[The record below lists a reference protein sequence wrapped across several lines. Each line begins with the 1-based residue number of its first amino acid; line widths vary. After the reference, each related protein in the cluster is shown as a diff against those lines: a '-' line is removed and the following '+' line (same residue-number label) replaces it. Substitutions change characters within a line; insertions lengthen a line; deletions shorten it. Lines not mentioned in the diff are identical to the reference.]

1 MVYVVVLVGALVRG
15 QTSLAS
21 RSSHIIIL
29 YSPSRLSITQ
39 AYRPECYYYDIIDL
53 IRRLILTGGLIMIGG
68 EDSVAQVLLGIFVS
82 ALWLCL
88 VLYKRPYVAF
98 WDNALSAML
107 SFVVMSTL
115 LCGMALRQYELTK
128 AGKDDNEQGAF
139 GVVLVLVNAV
149 SLAVSLMVVLVST
162 SGVRQRLA
170 SHWSQK
176 DKMMKK
182 IKASK
187 TENRATAVLP
197 RGNGAALPQNLPRPL
212 PVRPP
217 PARRPL
223 DVS

>member
-1 MVYVVVLVGALVRG
+1 
-15 QTSLAS
+15 
-21 RSSHIIIL
+21 
-29 YSPSRLSITQ
+29 
-39 AYRPECYYYDIIDL
+39 
-53 IRRLILTGGLIMIGG
+53 MIGG

-82 ALWLCL
+82 TLWLCL

-128 AGKDDNEQGAF
+128 AGKDDNEQSAF
-139 GVVLVLVNAV
+139 GMVLVLVNAV

-170 SHWSQK
+170 SLWMEK
-176 DKMMKK
+176 KMKK
-182 IKASK
+182 MKASK

-197 RGNGAALPQNLPRPL
+197 RGGNKESGAVEAGS
-212 PVRPP
+212 VGS
-217 PARRPL
+217 A
-223 DVS
+223 

>member
-1 MVYVVVLVGALVRG
+1 
-15 QTSLAS
+15 
-21 RSSHIIIL
+21 
-29 YSPSRLSITQ
+29 
-39 AYRPECYYYDIIDL
+39 
-53 IRRLILTGGLIMIGG
+53 MIGG

-82 ALWLCL
+82 TLWLCL

-128 AGKDDNEQGAF
+128 AGKDDNEQSAF
-139 GVVLVLVNAV
+139 GMVLVLVNAV

-170 SHWSQK
+170 SLWMEK
-176 DKMMKK
+176 KMKK
-182 IKASK
+182 MKASK

-197 RGNGAALPQNLPRPL
+197 RGGNRESGAVEAGS
-212 PVRPP
+212 VGS
-217 PARRPL
+217 A
-223 DVS
+223 

>member
-1 MVYVVVLVGALVRG
+1 
-15 QTSLAS
+15 
-21 RSSHIIIL
+21 
-29 YSPSRLSITQ
+29 
-39 AYRPECYYYDIIDL
+39 
-53 IRRLILTGGLIMIGG
+53 MIGG

-82 ALWLCL
+82 TLWLCL

-197 RGNGAALPQNLPRPL
+197 RGNGESGTVEAGGEGGA
-212 PVRPP
+212 
-217 PARRPL
+217 
-223 DVS
+223 

>member
-1 MVYVVVLVGALVRG
+1 
-15 QTSLAS
+15 
-21 RSSHIIIL
+21 
-29 YSPSRLSITQ
+29 
-39 AYRPECYYYDIIDL
+39 
-53 IRRLILTGGLIMIGG
+53 MIGG

-197 RGNGAALPQNLPRPL
+197 RGNGESGTVEAGGEGGA
-212 PVRPP
+212 
-217 PARRPL
+217 
-223 DVS
+223 

>member
-1 MVYVVVLVGALVRG
+1 
-15 QTSLAS
+15 
-21 RSSHIIIL
+21 
-29 YSPSRLSITQ
+29 
-39 AYRPECYYYDIIDL
+39 
-53 IRRLILTGGLIMIGG
+53 MIGG

-82 ALWLCL
+82 TLWLCL

-128 AGKDDNEQGAF
+128 AGKDDNEQSAF
-139 GVVLVLVNAV
+139 GMVLVLVNAV

-170 SHWSQK
+170 SLWSQK
-176 DKMMKK
+176 EKKMKK
-182 IKASK
+182 MKASK

-197 RGNGAALPQNLPRPL
+197 RGGNRESGAVEVGSVGSA
-212 PVRPP
+212 
-217 PARRPL
+217 
-223 DVS
+223 